1 SLRVGGVGI
10 MNVVLATVLERTRE
24 IGIRRPVGARG
35 FDIMRQSLTE
45 SVLVSV
51 GGGILGVMFGFF
63 LAWLIA
69 RTADWK
75 TIVTTISV
83 VVAFGVSVAVGVL
96 FGAYPALKASRI
108 NPIEALRYE

>member
-1 SLRVGGVGI
+1 
-10 MNVVLATVLERTRE
+10 MNATINATRGRMVLLLQWVATDACVLALQTNILPDIE
-24 IGIRRPVGARG
+24 PVTIAC
-35 FDIMRQSLTE
+35 I
-45 SVLVSV
+45 LVAGYSP
-51 GGGILGVMFGFF
+51 IFF

-75 TIVTTISV
+75 TIVTTASV